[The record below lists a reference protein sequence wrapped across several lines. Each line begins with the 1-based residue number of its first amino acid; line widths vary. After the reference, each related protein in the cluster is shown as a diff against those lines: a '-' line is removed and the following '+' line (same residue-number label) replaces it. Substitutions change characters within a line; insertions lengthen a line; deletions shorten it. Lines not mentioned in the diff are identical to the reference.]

1 MWAVV
6 VVLTTISWSMLVQAR
21 CNMGDAKWKGPP
33 VVTQPSKAEPGKVM
47 VDWKEGIKNPSC
59 VDEYYVWVWKQGQ
72 DKKTQG
78 RKFTISDYKVTS
90 KLIDIEPCVFYNFVV
105 ELYEKDWINKHTRES
120 EVVTYNSADLP
131 SFNSSNV
138 LKYFSVGYFKDPR
151 TGVFDVEKAI
161 IKFQTSFITFASCV
175 KHVEVSGKQKVGI
188 AGLKTAMKGSVTT
201 PGEPGVGGKGWE
213 AFGTGRQPGE
223 NGRTLSRE
231 WEWDSTFSGSNG
243 GWNSDTFGGESSSNL
258 PPSHD
263 VDWHYPSSI
272 STPSS
277 GNEEDVEDSSPG
289 ASYGGFR
296 PGITVRS
303 SFSKKYAR
311 VIKAPNPAV
320 AGPVKKSPPF
330 LTEEVEIVVPV
341 EACKE
346 YDFEMVIMSP
356 QNTEL
361 GRVTGI
367 HLPVLADIPDY
378 VPPAFTSVLQIT
390 LQGGKPQLEVTRSSP
405 IPETCM
411 PEYLEAMDAFANR
424 LELVANKH
432 KAELKRRKSHQDN
445 VQDMVELTQAETL
458 EKQGCKCSSPRLEL
472 RHDDSETKTTYE
484 SVKAKHKDR
493 VFGVYLYE
501 GMREGRP
508 FYKLDLEGRSLAG
521 TVTRSKRSARIGRV
535 DGGSSSTTQRPW
547 NYGGGRS
554 SSQSSTRG
562 STGWTKIPIQRVS
575 SNPSRTVV
583 PRYLYWEPKAKQWLI
598 SPQVGATASAAEF
611 GSAPG
616 SKELCP
622 ADSDDAWQTKVPS
635 LRSGSDRWLPDSAIK
650 LSCSPDY

>member
-1 MWAVV
+1 MTHPSVDSTQYTPLILMYEKQRLRYNSMLFL
-6 VVLTTISWSMLVQAR
+6 VVLMSTMSGCGNKVRTRKHRGGNTQSVIIRLPVNRLILSPVCSTTLGRFYSNQAKT
-21 CNMGDAKWKGPP
+21 G
-33 VVTQPSKAEPGKVM
+33 
-47 VDWKEGIKNPSC
+47 
-59 VDEYYVWVWKQGQ
+59 EYCC
-72 DKKTQG
+72 
-78 RKFTISDYKVTS
+78 S
-90 KLIDIEPCVFYNFVV
+90 V
-105 ELYEKDWINKHTRES
+105 ELYEKDWINKHMRES
-120 EVVTYNSADLP
+120 EVVTYNSAALP

-151 TGVFDVEKAI
+151 TGVFDVEKAS
-161 IKFQTSFITFASCV
+161 IKFRTSFITFASCV

-201 PGEPGVGGKGWE
+201 PEEPGVVGQGRE

-223 NGRTLSRE
+223 NGRPLGRE
-231 WEWDSTFSGSNG
+231 WGWDSGFSG
-243 GWNSDTFGGESSSNL
+243 GWNSDTSAGDSSSNL
-258 PPSHD
+258 PPTHD
-263 VDWHYPSSI
+263 AEWNYPSST
-272 STPSS
+272 SRPSS
-277 GNEEDVEDSSPG
+277 GAKEDDAQDSSSGPW
-289 ASYGGFR
+289 YGGFR
-296 PGITVRS
+296 PGLTVRS

-311 VIKAPNPAV
+311 LIKTPSSAL

-390 LQGGKPQLEVTRSSP
+390 VQGGKPQLEVTRSSP

-424 LELVANKH
+424 LESVANKH
-432 KAELKRRKSHQDN
+432 KAELKQQKSHQDN

-458 EKQGCKCSSPRLEL
+458 HKQGCKCSSPRLEL
-472 RHDDSETKTTYE
+472 RHEDSEIKTTYE
-484 SVKAKHKDR
+484 SVKAKHKDG

-501 GMREGRP
+501 GIREGRP
-508 FYKLDLEGRSLAG
+508 FYKLDLEGKSLAG
-521 TVTRSKRSARIGRV
+521 TVTRSKRSPRIGRV

-562 STGWTKIPIQRVS
+562 SSGWTNIPIQVR
-575 SNPSRTVV
+575 
-583 PRYLYWEPKAKQWLI
+583 L
-598 SPQVGATASAAEF
+598 
-611 GSAPG
+611 
-616 SKELCP
+616 
-622 ADSDDAWQTKVPS
+622 
-635 LRSGSDRWLPDSAIK
+635 
-650 LSCSPDY
+650 

>member
-1 MWAVV
+1 
-6 VVLTTISWSMLVQAR
+6 
-21 CNMGDAKWKGPP
+21 MGG
-33 VVTQPSKAEPGKVM
+33 
-47 VDWKEGIKNPSC
+47 
-59 VDEYYVWVWKQGQ
+59 
-72 DKKTQG
+72 
-78 RKFTISDYKVTS
+78 
-90 KLIDIEPCVFYNFVV
+90 
-105 ELYEKDWINKHTRES
+105 
-120 EVVTYNSADLP
+120 
-131 SFNSSNV
+131 
-138 LKYFSVGYFKDPR
+138 
-151 TGVFDVEKAI
+151 FDVEKAS
-161 IKFQTSFITFASCV
+161 IKFQTAFITFASCV

-277 GNEEDVEDSSPG
+277 GNEEDSSSG
-289 ASYGGFR
+289 ASFGGFR
-296 PGITVRS
+296 PGFTVRS

-311 VIKAPNPAV
+311 VIKAPNAAV
-320 AGPVKKSPPF
+320 AGPVKRSPPF

-341 EACKE
+341 EACKK

-367 HLPVLADIPDY
+367 PLPVLADIPDY

-390 LQGGKPQLEVTRSSP
+390 LQGGKPQLEVIRSSP

-432 KAELKRRKSHQDN
+432 KAELKRQK
-445 VQDMVELTQAETL
+445 
-458 EKQGCKCSSPRLEL
+458 G
-472 RHDDSETKTTYE
+472 
-484 SVKAKHKDR
+484 
-493 VFGVYLYE
+493 
-501 GMREGRP
+501 
-508 FYKLDLEGRSLAG
+508 
-521 TVTRSKRSARIGRV
+521 
-535 DGGSSSTTQRPW
+535 
-547 NYGGGRS
+547 
-554 SSQSSTRG
+554 
-562 STGWTKIPIQRVS
+562 
-575 SNPSRTVV
+575 
-583 PRYLYWEPKAKQWLI
+583 
-598 SPQVGATASAAEF
+598 
-611 GSAPG
+611 
-616 SKELCP
+616 
-622 ADSDDAWQTKVPS
+622 
-635 LRSGSDRWLPDSAIK
+635 
-650 LSCSPDY
+650 